1 MALRV
6 LLPTA
11 LRHLVGNQEEVQL
24 TGGTVAEVMSD
35 LVTKFPELKKHLFN
49 AEGKLR
55 NFVEGSY
62 H

>member
-24 TGGTVAEVMSD
+24 SGGTVAEVMAD

-49 AEGKLR
+49 A
-55 NFVEGSY
+55 
-62 H
+62 